1 MARTS
6 KKKRGRPKGSRNKK
20 FSMAGLTNYKMSDTP
35 EIGLL
40 PIKSKWIKPKKNKL
54 GTTLRIRLPDDYQV
68 EDRNKLHIA
77 TEPASFISRLEA
89 ATVKYEQAIKE
100 AITALKGQ

>member
-1 MARTS
+1 MPRTA
-6 KKKRGRPKGSRNKK
+6 KKQRGKPKGSRNKK
-20 FSMAGLTNYKMSDTP
+20 FSMAGLTNYDPKQYEEKFSIKGAK
-35 EIGLL
+35 IGE
-40 PIKSKWIKPKKNKL
+40 
-54 GTTLRIRLPDDYQV
+54 TLRIRLPDDYQV

-100 AITALKGQ
+100 AIEALKGQ